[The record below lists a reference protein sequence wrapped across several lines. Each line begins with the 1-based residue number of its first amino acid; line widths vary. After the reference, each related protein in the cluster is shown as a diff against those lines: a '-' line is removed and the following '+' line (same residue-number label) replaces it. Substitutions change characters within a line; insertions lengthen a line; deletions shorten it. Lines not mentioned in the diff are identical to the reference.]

1 MMKKTILVLLCLAA
15 LLMLAGCATVNSD
28 NSFQNAAP
36 GEVSSQ
42 PQVVVNQ
49 PVDAPVQD
57 TPEVAPTSDPN
68 AAGFNG

>member
-1 MMKKTILVLLCLAA
+1 MMKKTMLVLLCLATA
-15 LLMLAGCATVNSD
+15 LMLASCATVNSD
-28 NSFQNAAP
+28 NSFQNAAS

-49 PVDAPVQD
+49 PSDAAVQT

-68 AAGFNG
+68 AAGYNG